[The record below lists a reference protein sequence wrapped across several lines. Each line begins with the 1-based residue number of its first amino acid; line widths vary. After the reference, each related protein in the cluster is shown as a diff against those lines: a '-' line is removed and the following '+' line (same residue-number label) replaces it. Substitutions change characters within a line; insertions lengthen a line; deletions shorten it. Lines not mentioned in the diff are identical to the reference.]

1 MTRAEAIPVETTRA
15 KTTSASLFVLAA
27 FTGAALIFLVQPMM
41 AKLVLPVL
49 GGSPAVWNTS
59 MAFFQA
65 ALLAGYGYAHLLQRI
80 PSVRNQA
87 IVHVS
92 VLLAAG
98 LFLPLR
104 ITSVFGEPPA
114 DGPALW
120 LVAVLVLSIGAPFAA
135 ISATAPIVQAWH
147 ARAFRLSGREP
158 YALYA
163 ASNLG
168 SLLALLAYPLVV
180 EPTTTLASQRLGW
193 SLGYGVFALLMA
205 SLGLAA
211 ARASPVRTVGPK
223 LEATPSVGW
232 PQRAVWVGLAAI
244 PSSLMLGV
252 TTHLT
257 TDVAS
262 APFLWVIPLA
272 LYLLTFIIAF
282 QARPAIR
289 PSVAL
294 LLQAA
299 VLPAC
304 AFVLHLQVG
313 MAAQL
318 LLQLNCFFLTAL
330 VCHQALVARRP
341 DPARLTEF
349 YLWVSV
355 GGVLGG
361 AFNAF
366 LAPVIFAS
374 VAEYPLVLVL
384 AVLAR
389 PTTTSPMTR
398 WEFASGITGFAAV
411 ALITLSA
418 RGWLG
423 SASPGLATYLLP
435 VALLAAF
442 LLRNRRLPLLLLVA
456 ALTLAAQSA
465 ATDTSVRRDRSFF
478 GVLKQSEILVPG
490 LGPVRKLIHGTTVH
504 GAQALGGPYRCRPL
518 TYYAPETVIGSAFA
532 RSLAAGPPANVGVVG
547 LGTGA
552 VAAYTRP
559 GDRLTFFEIDPLVVR
574 IASNPA
580 RFSYTTA
587 CAKGHVDYVVGDARL
602 TLAKQRPGAFDVL
615 LIDAFSSDAI
625 PAHLLTVEAMRL
637 YLSRIKPDGV
647 LIMHL
652 TNRHMDL
659 AGPALAAAKAS
670 GASAVV
676 TRYEPSADA
685 QSRMAAPQIVMTVS
699 RSPKA
704 LTSHLGPDD
713 RPTPTRSQMPWTD
726 DYTNILGAILAHR

>member
-1 MTRAEAIPVETTRA
+1 MTIAAAIPV
-15 KTTSASLFVLAA
+15 KTTSRALFVLAA
-27 FTGAALIFLVQPMM
+27 FTGAALIFLVQPMA
-41 AKLVLPVL
+41 AKVVLPIL

-59 MAFFQA
+59 MAFFQL
-65 ALLAGYGYAHLLQRI
+65 ALLAGYSYAHLLQRI
-80 PSVRNQA
+80 SSVRNQA

-104 ITSVFGEPPA
+104 MTAVFGDPPA
-114 DGPALW
+114 DNPTLW
-120 LVAVLVLSIGAPFAA
+120 LLAVLALSIGAPFAA

-147 ARAFRLSGREP
+147 ARVFHLSDREP

-163 ASNLG
+163 ASNFG

-180 EPTTTLASQRLGW
+180 EPMTTLASQRLGW
-193 SLGYGVFALLMA
+193 SLGYCAFALLMA
-205 SLGLAA
+205 TLGLAA
-211 ARASPVRTVGPK
+211 AGASPARPARAK
-223 LEATPSVGW
+223 AAATPSVGW
-232 PQRAVWVGLAAI
+232 PQRVVWVGLAAI

-282 QARPAIR
+282 QTRSVIR
-289 PSVAL
+289 PNVAL
-294 LLQAA
+294 LLQAS
-299 VLPAC
+299 VLPAA
-304 AFVLHLQVG
+304 AFFLHLQIG
-313 MAAQL
+313 MGTQL
-318 LLQLNCFFLTAL
+318 LLQLNCFFLSAL

-341 DPARLTEF
+341 DPAHLTEF

-366 LAPVIFAS
+366 LAPVIFTS
-374 VAEYPLVLVL
+374 VVEYPLVLVL

-389 PTTTSPMTR
+389 PAMSGPMTR
-398 WEFASGITGFAAV
+398 LEMAAAV
-411 ALITLSA
+411 LGLAAAGAITLSA
-418 RGWLG
+418 RGLLG
-423 SASPGLATYLLP
+423 SASSGSPVYLLP

-442 LLRNRRLPLLLLVA
+442 LLRNRRWPFLLLVA
-456 ALTLAAQSA
+456 ALTLAAQSTA
-465 ATDTSVRRDRSFF
+465 ADTAVRRDRSFF
-478 GVLKQSEILVPG
+478 GVLKQSEILAPG
-490 LGPVRKLIHGTTVH
+490 LGTVRRLIHGTTVH
-504 GAQALGGPYRCRPL
+504 GAQVLDGPYRCRPL

-532 RSLAAGPPANVGVVG
+532 RALASGPPANVGVVG

-574 IASNPA
+574 IASDPA

-587 CAKGHVDYVVGDARL
+587 CAKGRIQYAVGDARL
-602 TLAKQRPGAFDVL
+602 TLARQAPGSFDVL
-615 LIDAFSSDAI
+615 LIDAFSSDAV

-637 YLSRIKPDGV
+637 YMSRIKPDGV
-647 LIMHL
+647 LLMHL

-659 AGPALAAAKAS
+659 AGPALAAARAV

-676 TRYEPSADA
+676 TQYRPTPDA
-685 QSRMAAPQIVMTVS
+685 TSRMAVAQVVMTVS
-699 RSPKA
+699 RSPES
-704 LTSHLGPDD
+704 LISHSGTDD
-713 RPTPTRSQMPWTD
+713 RPTPAKNERPWTD